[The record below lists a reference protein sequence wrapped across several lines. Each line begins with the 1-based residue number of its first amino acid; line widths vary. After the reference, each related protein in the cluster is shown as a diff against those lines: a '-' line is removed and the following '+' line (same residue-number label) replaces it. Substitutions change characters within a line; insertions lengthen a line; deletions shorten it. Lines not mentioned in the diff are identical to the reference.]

1 MSNDQNHYDMVVIGS
16 GPGGY
21 VAAIRASQLGMK
33 TAVIEKDKLG
43 GICLN
48 WGCIPTKALLKNAEI
63 YKLFLKSE
71 EFGISYDNLRFD
83 FPKIIQRSRDVS
95 DKISK
100 GVGFLMKKNKVTVF
114 NGTGRLVSRE
124 KVEVLD
130 KDQKLTN
137 TLTASWILIATG
149 ARPRTLPGVVF
160 DGKRIIGSSEA
171 MVMKEVPK
179 SLLVIGAGAIGVEF
193 AYFYNTFGASV
204 TVVEMMPTI
213 LPIEDKEI
221 SDLLAKSFK
230 KNGIQLLTGTKVV
243 SLKPEDDGVSAVLE
257 NSKGERSESKAE
269 VALMAVGVMGNTEGL
284 GLEKVGV
291 KVERG
296 SISVNADFQTNV
308 PGVYAIGDVIGP
320 PWLAHVASAEAVS
333 AVEGMAG
340 LKNRVQVN
348 YQNIPGCTYCQPQV
362 ASIGLTEEK
371 AREKGYQVKIGRFP
385 FSASGKAKATGETEG
400 LVKLIFDAKYGELLG
415 AHLVGAEAT
424 EMIAELGLAKN
435 LEATYEEIFKTVHAH
450 PTLSEAIMEAAADAA
465 GESINQ

>member
-1 MSNDQNHYDMVVIGS
+1 VSNDQNHFDLVIIGS

-21 VAAIRASQLGMK
+21 VGAIRAAQLGMK
-33 TAVIEKDKLG
+33 TAIVEKDKLG

-63 YKLFLKSE
+63 YKLFQKSE
-71 EFGISYDNLRFD
+71 EFGISCDNLRFD
-83 FPKIIQRSRDVS
+83 FSKIIKRSREVS
-95 DKISK
+95 DKISR
-100 GVGFLMKKNKVTVF
+100 GVGFLMKKNKVTIF
-114 NGTGRLVSRE
+114 NGTGKLTAHDQ
-124 KVEVLD
+124 VEVFGPD
-130 KDQKLTN
+130 QTHKD
-137 TLTASWILIATG
+137 TLTASRIMIATG
-149 ARPRTLPGVVF
+149 ARPRTLPGAVF
-160 DGKRIIGSSEA
+160 DGRRIIGSSEA
-171 MVMKEVPK
+171 MVMQQVPK
-179 SLLVIGAGAIGVEF
+179 SLLIIGAGAIGVEF
-193 AYFYNTFGASV
+193 AYFYNTFGSSV
-204 TVVEMMPTI
+204 TVVEMMPAI

-230 KNGIQLLTGTKVV
+230 KTGIQLLTGTKVV
-243 SLKPEDDGVSAVLE
+243 SLKAEGDRVNAVLE
-257 NSKGERSESKAE
+257 NSKGERSESSAE
-269 VALMAVGVMGNTEGL
+269 VALMAVGVLGNTEGL
-284 GLEKVGV
+284 GLEKLGV
-291 KVERG
+291 KVEKG
-296 SISVNADFQTNV
+296 SIPVNSDFQTTI

-320 PWLAHVASAEAVS
+320 PWLAHVASAEAIS

-340 LKNRVQVN
+340 LKDRLQVN

-371 AREKGYQVKIGRFP
+371 AREKGYELKIGRFP

-415 AHLVGAEAT
+415 AHLLGSEAT

-450 PTLSEAIMEAAADAA
+450 PTLSEAVMDAAADAA

>member
-1 MSNDQNHYDMVVIGS
+1 VSNDQNHFDLVIIGS

-21 VAAIRASQLGMK
+21 IGAIRASQLGLK
-33 TAVIEKDKLG
+33 TAIVEKDKLG

-63 YKLFLKSE
+63 YRLFQKSE

-83 FPKIIQRSRDVS
+83 FSKIIRRSRDVS
-95 DKISK
+95 DKLSK
-100 GVGFLMKKNKVTVF
+100 GVGFLMKKNKITVF
-114 NGTGRLVSRE
+114 NGTGKLTSRDS
-124 KVEVLD
+124 VEVFGPDLKL
-130 KDQKLTN
+130 KD
-137 TLTASWILIATG
+137 TLRASRIMIATG

-160 DGKRIIGSSEA
+160 DGRRIIGSSEA
-171 MVMKEVPK
+171 MVMKQVPK

-193 AYFYNTFGASV
+193 AYFYNTFGSSV
-204 TVVEMMPTI
+204 TVVEMMPAI
-213 LPIEDKEI
+213 LPIEDREI

-230 KNGIQLLTGTKVV
+230 KNGIQLLTETKVV
-243 SLKPEDDGVSAVLE
+243 SLKTEENGISAVLE

-269 VALMAVGVMGNTEGL
+269 VALMAVGVMGNSEGL
-284 GLEKVGV
+284 GLEKLGV

-296 SISVNADFQTNV
+296 SIPVNSGFQTNI

-320 PWLAHVASAEAVS
+320 PWLAHVASAEAIS
-333 AVEGMAG
+333 AVEGIAG
-340 LKNRVQVN
+340 LKERLQVN

-371 AREKGYQVKIGRFP
+371 ALEKGHQLKIGRFP

-400 LVKLIFDAKYGELLG
+400 LVKLIFDAKYGEMLG
-415 AHLVGAEAT
+415 AHILGSEAT
-424 EMIAELGLAKN
+424 ELIAELGLAKN
-435 LEATYEEIFKTVHAH
+435 LEATYEDIFKTVHAH
-450 PTLSEAIMEAAADAA
+450 PTLSEAVMDAAADAV

>member
-1 MSNDQNHYDMVVIGS
+1 MSNDQNHFDLVIVGS

-21 VAAIRASQLGMK
+21 VGAIRAAQLGMK
-33 TAVIEKDKLG
+33 TAIVEKDKLG
-43 GICLN
+43 GVCLN

-63 YKLFLKSE
+63 YKLFQKSE

-83 FPKIIQRSRDVS
+83 FSKIIRRSREVS
-95 DKISK
+95 DKISR

-114 NGTGRLVSRE
+114 NGTGKLTSRDR
-124 KVEVLD
+124 VEIFD
-130 KDQKLTN
+130 PDQKLKD
-137 TLTASWILIATG
+137 TLTASRIMIATG

-160 DGKRIIGSSEA
+160 DGRRIIGSTEA
-171 MVMKEVPK
+171 MVMPEVPK
-179 SLLVIGAGAIGVEF
+179 SLLVIGAGAIGAEF

-213 LPIEDKEI
+213 LPLEDKEI

-230 KNGIQLLTGTKVV
+230 RHGIQMLTATKVAN
-243 SLKPEDDGVSAVLE
+243 LEAEEAGISAILE
-257 NSKGERSESKAE
+257 NSKGERSEIKAE
-269 VALMAVGVMGNTEGL
+269 IALMAVGVMGNTEGI
-284 GLEKVGV
+284 GLEKLGI

-296 SISVNADFQTNV
+296 SIPVDSSFQTNI
-308 PGVYAIGDVIGP
+308 PGIYAIGDVIGP
-320 PWLAHVASAEAVS
+320 PWLAHVASAEAIS

-340 LKNRVQVN
+340 IKDRLQVN
-348 YQNIPGCTYCQPQV
+348 YLNIPGCTYCQPQV

-371 AREKGYQVKIGRFP
+371 AHEKGYQLKIGRFP

-415 AHLVGAEAT
+415 AHLLGSEAT

-450 PTLSEAIMEAAADAA
+450 PTLSEAVMEAAADAV

>member
-1 MSNDQNHYDMVVIGS
+1 MSNDQNHFDLVIIGS

-21 VAAIRASQLGMK
+21 VGAIRAAQLGMK
-33 TAVIEKDKLG
+33 TAIVEKDKLG

-63 YKLFLKSE
+63 YKLFQKSE

-83 FPKIIQRSRDVS
+83 FSKIIRRSREVS
-95 DKISK
+95 DKISR

-114 NGTGRLVSRE
+114 SGTGKLTSRDR
-124 KVEVLD
+124 VEIFGP
-130 KDQKLTN
+130 DQKLKD
-137 TLTASWILIATG
+137 TLTASRIMIATG

-160 DGKRIIGSSEA
+160 DGKRIIGSTEA
-171 MVMKEVPK
+171 MVMPQVPK

-193 AYFYNTFGASV
+193 AYFYNTFGSSV
-204 TVVEMMPTI
+204 TVVEMMPAI

-243 SLKPEDDGVSAVLE
+243 SLKAEEDGVRAVLE
-257 NSKGERSESKAE
+257 NSKGEQSETRAE

-284 GLEKVGV
+284 GLEKLGI

-296 SISVNADFQTNV
+296 SIPVNSDFQTNI

-320 PWLAHVASAEAVS
+320 PWLAHVASAEAIS
-333 AVEGMAG
+333 AIEGMAG
-340 LKNRVQVN
+340 LKGRLQVN
-348 YQNIPGCTYCQPQV
+348 YLNIPGCTYCQPQV

-371 AREKGYQVKIGRFP
+371 AHEKGYQLKIGRFP

-415 AHLVGAEAT
+415 AHLLGSEAT

-450 PTLSEAIMEAAADAA
+450 PTLSEAVMDAAADAV

>member
-1 MSNDQNHYDMVVIGS
+1 MSNDQNHFDLVIIGS

-21 VAAIRASQLGMK
+21 VGAIRAAQLGMK
-33 TAVIEKDKLG
+33 TAIVEKDKLG

-63 YKLFLKSE
+63 YKLFQKSE

-83 FPKIIQRSRDVS
+83 FSKIIKRSREVS
-95 DKISK
+95 DKISR
-100 GVGFLMKKNKVTVF
+100 GVGFLMKKNKVTIF
-114 NGTGRLVSRE
+114 NGTGKLTAHDH
-124 KVEVLD
+124 VEVFGPDQTL
-130 KDQKLTN
+130 KD
-137 TLTASWILIATG
+137 TLTASRIMIATG

-160 DGKRIIGSSEA
+160 DGRRIIGSSEA
-171 MVMKEVPK
+171 MVMQQVPK
-179 SLLVIGAGAIGVEF
+179 SLLIIGAGAIGVEF
-193 AYFYNTFGASV
+193 AYFYNTFGSSV
-204 TVVEMMPTI
+204 TVVEMMPAI

-230 KNGIQLLTGTKVV
+230 KTGIQLLTGTKVV
-243 SLKPEDDGVSAVLE
+243 SLKAEGDRVNAVLE
-257 NSKGERSESKAE
+257 NSKGERSESSAE
-269 VALMAVGVMGNTEGL
+269 VALMAVGVLGNTEGL
-284 GLEKVGV
+284 GLEKLGV
-291 KVERG
+291 KVEKG
-296 SISVNADFQTNV
+296 SIPVNSDFQTTI

-320 PWLAHVASAEAVS
+320 PWLAHVASAEAIS

-340 LKNRVQVN
+340 LKDRLQVN

-371 AREKGYQVKIGRFP
+371 AREKGYELKIGRFP

-415 AHLVGAEAT
+415 AHLLGSEAT

-450 PTLSEAIMEAAADAA
+450 PTLSEAVMDAAADAA